1 MAPKR
6 ADEKLKTPLNKS
18 NVEGRVMPE
27 FINVTDCT
35 DCPCLSRC
43 HDENDCNLGYKT
55 DLLWK
60 EDKNLI
66 YCSDECEL
74 INVTFG
80 NEIFEQDKTKAT
92 KTRTER

>member
-1 MAPKR
+1 MTTENKAQ
-6 ADEKLKTPLNKS
+6 KTDTEVS
-18 NVEGRVMPE
+18 GQMQQGVMPE
-27 FINVTDCT
+27 FVDVTDCT

-43 HDENDCNLGYKT
+43 HDDNDCNLGYVT
-55 DLLWK
+55 DLLWT

-66 YCSDECEL
+66 YCSTECEL

-92 KTRTER
+92 KTRPKR